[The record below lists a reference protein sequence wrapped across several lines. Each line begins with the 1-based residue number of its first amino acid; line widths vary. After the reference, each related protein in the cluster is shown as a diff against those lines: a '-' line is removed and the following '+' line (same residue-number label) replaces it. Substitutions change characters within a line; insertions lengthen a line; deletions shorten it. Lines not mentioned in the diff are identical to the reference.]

1 MSEKPFS
8 EITATQTWVHVL
20 AAAYELEPE
29 QVVQDA
35 LLAANWDASSQE
47 LQAIMRDRHAW
58 DASIPPYYVA
68 ALFAELR
75 PRRA

>member
-1 MSEKPFS
+1 MSEKPFP
-8 EITATQTWVHVL
+8 EITATQSWVHVL

-35 LLAANWDASSQE
+35 LLAANWDTSTEE
-47 LQAIMRDRHAW
+47 LQAILRERHAW
-58 DASIPPYYVA
+58 DPSIPPYYVA
-68 ALFAELR
+68 ALFAELG